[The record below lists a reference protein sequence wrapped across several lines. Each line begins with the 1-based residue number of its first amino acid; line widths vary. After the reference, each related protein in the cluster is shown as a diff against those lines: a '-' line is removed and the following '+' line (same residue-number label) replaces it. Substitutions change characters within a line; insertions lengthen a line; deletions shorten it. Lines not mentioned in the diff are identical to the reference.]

1 MKTSSYPR
9 VQGFSLIELM
19 IAMLIGLILLIG
31 VVQLFSASRAAY
43 QLSEGMS
50 RVQENGR
57 FAIDFLQRD
66 TRMAGHF
73 GCVND
78 QSHSLAD
85 PVGVTTTFAATPAA
99 AAASLRFDISIQG
112 YEALDTAPGMDLTL
126 PAIGTAA
133 PAGGWAGLPAGGEV
147 DIATANRVPGSDILV
162 LRYLAPEG
170 VPVTSIAGAGGK
182 PSFAFD
188 GSRWDVLR
196 SGVDNPGIFGVAD
209 CLGATVF
216 QASAAGAG
224 SIATAGTAPLNAADF
239 TAVFTPGQ
247 AMLYRAESLV
257 YFVGF
262 TASGGSSLYR
272 VRYGVTPG
280 GSGAY
285 SAAEEMVEGIEN
297 MQLLYGFDRES
308 NPGRPPTGYIDRQM
322 VALTGAENTAEKWRR
337 LGSVQIGLLGV
348 SDRATASQPDAGRE
362 HISLGVTITQP
373 DDGRLRAV
381 YQTTVAVRNRLY
393 GN

>member
-1 MKTSSYPR
+1 MNTHRHPR
-9 VQGFSLIELM
+9 VRGFSLIELM
-19 IAMLIGLILLIG
+19 IAMLIGLLLLIG

-85 PVGVTTTFAATPAA
+85 PAGITTTFASSPAA
-99 AAASLRFDISIQG
+99 AVDPLRFDISIQG
-112 YEALDTAPGMDLTL
+112 YEAEDTAPGEALTL
-126 PAIGTAA
+126 PAIGAAA
-133 PAGGWAGLPAGGEV
+133 PASGWAGLSAGSPV
-147 DIATANRVPGSDILV
+147 AAATANRVPGSDILV

-170 VPVTSIAGAGGK
+170 VPVTSIGGAGER

-188 GSRWDVLR
+188 GSRWNVLR
-196 SGVDNPGIFGVAD
+196 SGVDNPGLFGVAD

-216 QASAAGAG
+216 QASTTGPGNISTAGA
-224 SIATAGTAPLNAADF
+224 APLNAVDF

-247 AMLYRAESLV
+247 AVLYRAESLV

-262 TASGGSSLYR
+262 NGRGGTSLYR

-280 GSGAY
+280 AAGAY
-285 SAAEEMVEGIEN
+285 GAAEEMVEGIEN
-297 MQLLYGFDRES
+297 MQLLYGFDREMDS
-308 NPGRPPTGYIDRQM
+308 SKPPTGYIDRQM
-322 VALTGAENTAEKWRR
+322 VALSGADDTADNWRR
-337 LGSVQIGLLGV
+337 LGLVQIGLLGV
-348 SDRATASQPDAGRE
+348 SDRATASQPEVGRE
-362 HISLGVTITQP
+362 HVSLGVTITQP